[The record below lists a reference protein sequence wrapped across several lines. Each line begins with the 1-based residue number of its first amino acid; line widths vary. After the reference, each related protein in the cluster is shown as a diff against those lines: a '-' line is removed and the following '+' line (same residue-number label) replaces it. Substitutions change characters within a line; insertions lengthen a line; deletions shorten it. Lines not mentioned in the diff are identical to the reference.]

1 MPTCQSSGR
10 LIGIDEYTWEQGA
23 YMTHWREKK
32 NNLLSLYSGDNS
44 AKSCLN
50 ISRRTRADYW
60 KGMLLQDIWKKL
72 RRICKSVKRESSD
85 QCFSLTQA
93 DSNMGTTSYHWQ
105 ANCSMENKSL
115 LPLIPVLS
123 DSWIAFLSGRTH
135 NGHESWIVF
144 SGGKVSLPSQ
154 TRLEGEK
161 QPRNSQNRTN

>member
-115 LPLIPVLS
+115 LPLIPVLKWLVEGIS
-123 DSWIAFLSGRTH
+123 NSWWLHLS
-135 NGHESWIVF
+135 
-144 SGGKVSLPSQ
+144 
-154 TRLEGEK
+154 LEEHTTVMNFELSFPGERF
-161 QPRNSQNRTN
+161 PCPLRPD